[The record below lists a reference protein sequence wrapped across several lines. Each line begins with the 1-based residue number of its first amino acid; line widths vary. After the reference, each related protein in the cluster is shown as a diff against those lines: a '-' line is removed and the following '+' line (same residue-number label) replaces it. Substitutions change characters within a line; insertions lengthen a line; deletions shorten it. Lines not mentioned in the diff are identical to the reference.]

1 MMWLLFIYFAT
12 ISVVAGVLTVSL
24 RNAVH
29 CALALLTLLFH
40 IAGLFVMLNAEFL
53 AAVQIIVY
61 AGAILILYLFVLM
74 LMNLKTEEQHL
85 HKKHSTVL
93 YASLIL
99 LGELLILLMLSP
111 FGGTLGTATPEIV
124 LQTGPSHAVGITMF
138 SDYLLL
144 FEIVGIFL
152 LGAVIGAIVL
162 AKTPV
167 KAETQEPVNTPQPK
181 NHHDDSSFR
190 LCCRQCHSVYDRID
204 RRPHPT
210 QLSLLS

>member
-12 ISVVAGVLTVSL
+12 ICLVAGVLTVSL

-29 CALALLTLLFH
+29 CAMALLTLLLH
-40 IAGLFVMLNAEFL
+40 MAGLFVMLNAEFL

-85 HKKHSTVL
+85 HKKHSYFL
-93 YASLIL
+93 FAAMGL
-99 LGELLILLMLSP
+99 LAELLIRLLLSP
-111 FGGTLGTATPEIV
+111 YGGKIGTATPEVI
-124 LQTGPSHAVGITMF
+124 LETGPSHAVGITMF

-162 AKTPV
+162 AKTPA
-167 KAETQEPVNTPQPK
+167 KTENQEPANSLTP
-181 NHHDDSSFR
+181 
-190 LCCRQCHSVYDRID
+190 
-204 RRPHPT
+204 
-210 QLSLLS
+210 